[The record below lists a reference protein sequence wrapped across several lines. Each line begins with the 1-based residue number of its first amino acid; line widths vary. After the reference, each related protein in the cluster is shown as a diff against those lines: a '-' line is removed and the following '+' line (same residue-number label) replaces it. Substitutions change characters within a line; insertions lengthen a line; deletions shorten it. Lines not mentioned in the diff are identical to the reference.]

1 MNRNEPISEELLGAF
16 LDNQLDARERDQ
28 VLEAL
33 QRDKALAAR
42 VCELRQDMELVASAY
57 RNPPYVRATDA
68 RRARRSWRATAAIA
82 LLVTS
87 IATGGVATGWV
98 VHAWRVDGMGAPL
111 QDIAQLDPS
120 APGADKIIVHIGS
133 LEPVRVQGALDSVEH
148 LLRASRARGA
158 PLQVEVIANADGLG
172 LLREGSPYTGRIRSL
187 TTRYDNVSFL
197 ACGIAMENA
206 RLSENAEVKLI
217 PQARR
222 VPAALEQILTRLKD
236 GWTYVRG

>member
-1 MNRNEPISEELLGAF
+1 MNQNEPISEELLGAF
-16 LDNQLDARERDQ
+16 LDNQLDARERVQ

-42 VCELRQDMELVASAY
+42 VYELRQNMELMTLAY
-57 RNPPYVRATDA
+57 RNPPLADVRTAA
-68 RRARRSWRATAAIA
+68 AWPAQRGWRATAAMV
-82 LLVTS
+82 LLV
-87 IATGGVATGWV
+87 AGVATGWMS
-98 VHAWRVDGMGAPL
+98 HAWWADGIGAPL

-120 APGADKIIVHIGS
+120 APGAEKIILHIGS
-133 LEPVRVQGALDSVEH
+133 LEPARVQGALNSVEH
-148 LLRASRARGA
+148 LLRASHSRGA
-158 PLQVEVIANADGLG
+158 SIQVEVIANADGLG
-172 LLREGSPYTGRIRSL
+172 VLREGSPYTGRIQSL

-206 RLSENAEVKLI
+206 RLSEDAEVKLI

-236 GWTYVRG
+236 GWTYIRG

>member
-1 MNRNEPISEELLGAF
+1 M
-16 LDNQLDARERDQ
+16 
-28 VLEAL
+28 
-33 QRDKALAAR
+33 
-42 VCELRQDMELVASAY
+42 
-57 RNPPYVRATDA
+57 
-68 RRARRSWRATAAIA
+68 A
-82 LLVTS
+82 LLVS
-87 IATGGVATGWV
+87 GVATGWMG
-98 VHAWRVDGMGAPL
+98 HAWRADGAGAPL
-111 QDIAQLDPS
+111 QDIAQLDQS
-120 APGADKIIVHIGS
+120 APGPNKIILHIGA
-133 LEPVRVQGALDSVEH
+133 LEPARLQGALDSVEQ
-148 LLRASRARGA
+148 LLRAGRSRGA

-172 LLREGSPYTGRIRSL
+172 MLRDGSPYTARIQSL